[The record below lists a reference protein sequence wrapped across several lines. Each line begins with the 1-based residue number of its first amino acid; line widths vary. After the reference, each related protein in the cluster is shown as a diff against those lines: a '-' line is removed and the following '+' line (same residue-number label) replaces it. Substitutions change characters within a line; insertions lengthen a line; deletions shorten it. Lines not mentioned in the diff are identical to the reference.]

1 MKHLFKIFIYL
12 AVNLYTI
19 NCFPSQ
25 LRHNCVNKCS
35 TKLNAQTK
43 TLIQKKTQTQTQYIE
58 EITWDD
64 GEVAWENMTNDIE
77 DKKSNYFKIPKKIN
91 SQKNTPLYDKI
102 ELDQIKIASIAAFI
116 RTTYREI
123 VNTDSVI
130 SEFSNILNKQIM
142 LNPSEI
148 LLISMFTGFAIIY
161 NKTNE
166 AEEKRIERLYKLY
179 NNQNYYEKYIKMR
192 RISMALLI
200 IITCLTTRNVQPV
213 E

>member
-64 GEVAWENMTNDIE
+64 GEVVWENMTHDIE
-77 DKKSNYFKIPKKIN
+77 EKKSNYFIIPKEIK
-91 SQKNTPLYDKI
+91 SQKNTPLYHKI

-123 VNTDSVI
+123 VNTDILI
-130 SEFSNILNKQIM
+130 SELSNILSKKIVII
-142 LNPSEI
+142 PSEI
-148 LLISMFTGFAIIY
+148 LIIS
-161 NKTNE
+161 KSQPV
-166 AEEKRIERLYKLY
+166 Y
-179 NNQNYYEKYIKMR
+179 NNT
-192 RISMALLI
+192 S
-200 IITCLTTRNVQPV
+200 CS
-213 E
+213 